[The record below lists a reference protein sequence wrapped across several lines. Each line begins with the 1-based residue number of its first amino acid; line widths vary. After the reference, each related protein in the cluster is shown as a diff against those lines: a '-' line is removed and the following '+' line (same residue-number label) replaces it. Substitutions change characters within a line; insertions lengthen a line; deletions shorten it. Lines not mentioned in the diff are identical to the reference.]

1 VRARLVT
8 KIAEPGLSLDAIKNQ
23 IDSGEMDFDIEQAQR
38 SGEFRSLARLI
49 LRHLDPSNDDIAFDP
64 ALHCDDEVELVP
76 RWLRDLRRA
85 AYRRGREDRAP
96 SDRSPSRLLVG
107 LGHVWRALLACRVAA
122 TLILRLDSLL
132 VVVDSLSAWHSCF
145 LSMRFGA
152 QLLQQ

>member
-96 SDRSPSRLLVG
+96 
-107 LGHVWRALLACRVAA
+107 
-122 TLILRLDSLL
+122 
-132 VVVDSLSAWHSCF
+132 
-145 LSMRFGA
+145 
-152 QLLQQ
+152 Q